1 MLNCSLSSKVQNCE
15 EMNWVRNGRWRGGS
29 MRFNNSAVK
38 RFSRG
43 YQPNFSHSRPESV
56 ELFGGPV
63 LLRRRNATLHQFV
76 QRNKDQSDL
85 LHSESIRANSE
96 MNQFTPGTEQHS
108 IFIENK
114 DNSNERE
121 IVFRQIGEKDHCKP
135 VMKKRKASTTVA
147 HSGCDFKFIQMDD
160 FLHSEGVGESGGFF
174 NSRSPAHDSASSS
187 SFHSDITQSTSNSAK
202 SKRMRCLEN
211 FDQENKTKQNA
222 VDENNMYP
230 FAKPEISRLL
240 VKYEFQ
246 KMRNVPPTTAEG
258 GSCKSDMLDMLFQ
271 ASSLRDALKDINIQ
285 NGKLVIKKETI
296 SSNVI
301 MDKKTQNSSD
311 CLSAKSSEEKYTSKQ
326 LTSRKDVENVL
337 SSEVERPLSSLQSML
352 CEGRRLN
359 RKKEEN
365 YGSIA
370 EIAEILEEF
379 EELVQIP
386 SSNVSSK
393 SATKKRLAEKSDN
406 VCSKADRRKR
416 SSKFY
421 ENVEGTSMTNITNRQ
436 TGENSDVYLK
446 NFMPTVFE
454 IGCKIL
460 KLLSRG

>member
-1 MLNCSLSSKVQNCE
+1 MANKKICSLSSKVQNCQ

-29 MRFNNSAVK
+29 MRFNNSAMVRLIFVVK

-63 LLRRRNATLHQFV
+63 LLRRHNAT
-76 QRNKDQSDL
+76 RNK
-85 LHSESIRANSE
+85 E
-96 MNQFTPGTEQHS
+96 
-108 IFIENK
+108 
-114 DNSNERE
+114 NSNERE

-135 VMKKRKASTTVA
+135 VTKKRKASTTAA

-174 NSRSPAHDSASSS
+174 NSRPPAHDSASSS

-202 SKRMRCLEN
+202 SKRLRCLEN

-222 VDENNMYP
+222 VDENDMYP
-230 FAKPEISRLL
+230 FAKPEISRL
-240 VKYEFQ
+240 
-246 KMRNVPPTTAEG
+246 KMRNVPPTTAES
-258 GSCKSDMLDMLFQ
+258 GSCKSD
-271 ASSLRDALKDINIQ
+271 N
-285 NGKLVIKKETI
+285 
-296 SSNVI
+296 
-301 MDKKTQNSSD
+301 

-337 SSEVERPLSSLQSML
+337 SSGVERPLSSLQSML

-393 SATKKRLAEKSDN
+393 STTKKRLAEKSDN

-421 ENVEGTSMTNITNRQ
+421 ENVERTSMTNITNRQ

>member
-1 MLNCSLSSKVQNCE
+1 
-15 EMNWVRNGRWRGGS
+15 MNWVRNGRWRGGS

-63 LLRRRNATLHQFV
+63 LLRRHNATRDSFV
-76 QRNKDQSDL
+76 KRNKDQSDL
-85 LHSESIRANSE
+85 LKLL
-96 MNQFTPGTEQHS
+96 MNLFDS
-108 IFIENK
+108 ENK

-135 VMKKRKASTTVA
+135 VIKKRKASTTVA

-174 NSRSPAHDSASSS
+174 NSRSPAHDSASSF
-187 SFHSDITQSTSNSAK
+187 SFHSDITQSTSNSVK

-230 FAKPEISRLL
+230 FAKPEISRL
-240 VKYEFQ
+240 KI
-246 KMRNVPPTTAEG
+246 RNVPPTTAES

-365 YGSIA
+365 YGS
-370 EIAEILEEF
+370 F

-386 SSNVSSK
+386 SSNISSK
-393 SATKKRLAEKSDN
+393 SATKKSLAEKSDN
-406 VCSKADRRKR
+406 VCSKADCRKR

-436 TGENSDVYLK
+436 TGENSDVFYFFVVYLK

-460 KLLSRG
+460 KWLSRG

>member
-29 MRFNNSAVK
+29 MRFNNSAMK

-63 LLRRRNATLHQFV
+63 LLRRHNATRDSFV
-76 QRNKDQSDL
+76 KRNKDQSDL
-85 LHSESIRANSE
+85 LHSESIGANSE
-96 MNQFTPGTEQHS
+96 MNQFTPRTEQHS

-114 DNSNERE
+114 ENSNERE
-121 IVFRQIGEKDHCKP
+121 IVFRQIDEKDHCKP
-135 VMKKRKASTTVA
+135 VMKKRKASTTA
-147 HSGCDFKFIQMDD
+147 AYFGCDFKFIQMDD

-174 NSRSPAHDSASSS
+174 NSRPTAHDSVSSS
-187 SFHSDITQSTSNSAK
+187 SFHSDISQSTSNSAK
-202 SKRMRCLEN
+202 CKRLRCLEN

-230 FAKPEISRLL
+230 FAKPEISRLKL
-240 VKYEFQ
+240 NK
-246 KMRNVPPTTAEG
+246 VPPTTAEG
-258 GSCKSDMLDMLFQ
+258 GNCKSD
-271 ASSLRDALKDINIQ
+271 K
-285 NGKLVIKKETI
+285 
-296 SSNVI
+296 
-301 MDKKTQNSSD
+301 
-311 CLSAKSSEEKYTSKQ
+311 
-326 LTSRKDVENVL
+326 
-337 SSEVERPLSSLQSML
+337 VERPLSSLQSML

-406 VCSKADRRKR
+406 VCSKADHRKR

-421 ENVEGTSMTNITNRQ
+421 ENVERTSMTNITNRQ

>member
-29 MRFNNSAVK
+29 MRFNNSAMK

-63 LLRRRNATLHQFV
+63 LLRRHNATQ
-76 QRNKDQSDL
+76 NK
-85 LHSESIRANSE
+85 E
-96 MNQFTPGTEQHS
+96 
-108 IFIENK
+108 
-114 DNSNERE
+114 NSNERE
-121 IVFRQIGEKDHCKP
+121 IVFRQIDEKDHCKP
-135 VMKKRKASTTVA
+135 VMKKRKASTTA
-147 HSGCDFKFIQMDD
+147 AYFGCDFKFIQMDD

-174 NSRSPAHDSASSS
+174 NSRPTAHDSVSSS
-187 SFHSDITQSTSNSAK
+187 SFHSDISQSTSNSAK
-202 SKRMRCLEN
+202 CKRLRCLEN

-230 FAKPEISRLL
+230 FAKPEISRLFL
-240 VKYEFQ
+240 LPQ
-246 KMRNVPPTTAEG
+246 
-258 GSCKSDMLDMLFQ
+258 
-271 ASSLRDALKDINIQ
+271 LKVAIVNQ
-285 NGKLVIKKETI
+285 T
-296 SSNVI
+296 
-301 MDKKTQNSSD
+301 
-311 CLSAKSSEEKYTSKQ
+311 Q

-406 VCSKADRRKR
+406 VCSKADHRKR

-421 ENVEGTSMTNITNRQ
+421 ENVERTSMTNITNRQ

>member
-29 MRFNNSAVK
+29 MRFNNSAMK

-63 LLRRRNATLHQFV
+63 LLRRHNATRDSFV
-76 QRNKDQSDL
+76 KRNKDQSDL
-85 LHSESIRANSE
+85 LHSESIGANSE
-96 MNQFTPGTEQHS
+96 MNQFTPRTEQHS

-114 DNSNERE
+114 ENSNERE
-121 IVFRQIGEKDHCKP
+121 IVFRQIDEKDHCKP
-135 VMKKRKASTTVA
+135 VMKKRKASTTA
-147 HSGCDFKFIQMDD
+147 AYFGCDFKFIQMDD

-174 NSRSPAHDSASSS
+174 NSRPTAHDSVSSS
-187 SFHSDITQSTSNSAK
+187 SFHSDISQSTSNSAK
-202 SKRMRCLEN
+202 CKRLRCLEN

-230 FAKPEISRLL
+230 FAKPEISRLKL
-240 VKYEFQ
+240 NK
-246 KMRNVPPTTAEG
+246 VPPTTAEG
-258 GSCKSDMLDMLFQ
+258 GNCKSDT
-271 ASSLRDALKDINIQ
+271 SSLRDALKDINIQ
-285 NGKLVIKKETI
+285 NGKLVIKKETV

-406 VCSKADRRKR
+406 VCSKADHRKR

-421 ENVEGTSMTNITNRQ
+421 ENVERTSMTNITNRQ